1 MALERNVKK
10 KPARTADRRN
20 VWLLILTTLLIVVS
34 VVLFTPPNEK
44 INQGLDIQGGLS
56 VVLTAKS
63 TDGQPVTPE
72 DMEKS
77 RAIIESRVNALGAS
91 EATVQEQGSDQILV
105 QIPGLADTEEA
116 LATIGRTGSLEFARL
131 DSFTDEDTAYAESN
145 LGFESYSELDAL
157 GRCGTATACLG
168 PETMPADDEER
179 ESISEIKPSGWDQ
192 AFYDSIRDGA
202 LWNRCHLIAWS
213 LSAENANERNLVTGT
228 RSMNAESMLPYEE
241 EVARYIDRTGNHVLY
256 RATPVFEGQELVC
269 RGILIE
275 AESLEDD
282 GRGVSF
288 SVFCVNVQPG
298 VAIDYD
304 TGDSHVEQEEA
315 SEPAEAREYVLN
327 ALPSA
332 RVRIRRRHGAGQPRL
347 RDGEPRRPDPRG
359 LRALRKL
366 PAVEARRP
374 PGGPCRTMTG

>member
-1 MALERNVKK
+1 MNSGNMKEAFEEHRERR
-10 KPARTADRRN
+10 P
-20 VWLLILTTLLIVVS
+20 
-34 VVLFTPPNEK
+34 
-44 INQGLDIQGGLS
+44 G
-56 VVLTAKS
+56 
-63 TDGQPVTPE
+63 
-72 DMEKS
+72 
-77 RAIIESRVNALGAS
+77 GAS
-91 EATVQEQGSDQILV
+91 AEPQRSAASSTAPGHFESARVRVSPAAPRRHGLLRRLGIASAAVALLLALAGCTDVEAALPGSTPNIDVEAICAQAFEEQPDGFEV
-105 QIPGLADTEEA
+105 LADGAAAVMDENGGEP
-116 LATIGRTGSLEFARL
+116 
-131 DSFTDEDTAYAESN
+131 SFTDEDTAYAESN

-256 RATPVFEGQELVC
+256 RATPVFEGKELVC

-298 VAIDYD
+298 VAIGYD
-304 TGDSHVEQEEA
+304 TGDSHVEQEEEA

-327 ALPSA
+327 ASSMRFHLPECESVA
-332 RVRIRRRHGAGQPRL
+332 DMAPVNRVYVTESRDDLIREGYEPCGSCQP
-347 RDGEPRRPDPRG
+347 
-359 LRALRKL
+359 
-366 PAVEARRP
+366 
-374 PGGPCRTMTG
+374 

>member
-1 MALERNVKK
+1 MNSGNMKEAFEEHKAPRRGAASATAPGRHGSPRGAASTESQRDAASVAAPGHSEPVRGTSPTVAPRRHGLLRRLGIASAAVAL
-10 KPARTADRRN
+10 
-20 VWLLILTTLLIVVS
+20 LLALAGCTDVEAALPGS
-34 VVLFTPPNEK
+34 TPNIDVEAICAQAFEEQP
-44 INQGLDIQGGLS
+44 
-56 VVLTAKS
+56 
-63 TDGQPVTPE
+63 DGFEV
-72 DMEKS
+72 
-77 RAIIESRVNALGAS
+77 
-91 EATVQEQGSDQILV
+91 
-105 QIPGLADTEEA
+105 LADGAAAVMDENGGEP
-116 LATIGRTGSLEFARL
+116 
-131 DSFTDEDTAYAESN
+131 SFTDEDTAYAESN

-282 GRGVSF
+282 GRGISF
-288 SVFCVNVQPG
+288 AVFCVNVQPG

-304 TGDSHVEQEEA
+304 TGDSHEQRQEE
-315 SEPAEAREYVLN
+315 SEPAEARDYVLN
-327 ALPSA
+327 TSSMRFHEPDCESVADISPGN
-332 RVRIRRRHGAGQPRL
+332 RRDVRESRDTLIGEGYEPCGAC
-347 RDGEPRRPDPRG
+347 RP
-359 LRALRKL
+359 
-366 PAVEARRP
+366 
-374 PGGPCRTMTG
+374 

>member
-1 MALERNVKK
+1 MNSGNMKDAFEEHKAPRRGAASATAPGRLGSSRGAASTEPQRDAASAAAPGHSGPVRGTSPTAAPRRHGLLRRLGIASAAVAL
-10 KPARTADRRN
+10 
-20 VWLLILTTLLIVVS
+20 LLALAGCTGVEAALPGS
-34 VVLFTPPNEK
+34 TPNIDVEAICAQAFEEQP
-44 INQGLDIQGGLS
+44 
-56 VVLTAKS
+56 
-63 TDGQPVTPE
+63 DGFEV
-72 DMEKS
+72 
-77 RAIIESRVNALGAS
+77 
-91 EATVQEQGSDQILV
+91 
-105 QIPGLADTEEA
+105 LADGAAAVMDENGGEP
-116 LATIGRTGSLEFARL
+116 
-131 DSFTDEDTAYAESN
+131 SFTDEDTAYAESN

-327 ALPSA
+327 ASSMRFHLPECESVA
-332 RVRIRRRHGAGQPRL
+332 DMAPGNRVYVTESRDDLIREGYEPCGSCQP
-347 RDGEPRRPDPRG
+347 
-359 LRALRKL
+359 
-366 PAVEARRP
+366 
-374 PGGPCRTMTG
+374 